1 MGGVGSGTWCRWS
14 KRKTLEE
21 CHRIDVRYM
30 YKRGLL
36 KEGMAGS
43 LSWTTRGEPSGSI
56 SYRSYGSSLVLPYAF
71 TAGDSEPEQIEDQI
85 RVEWT
90 PCNYGGHRP
99 WFRCPSC
106 YRRVM
111 VLARHGRLF
120 RCRKCHHIPY
130 GSQTE
135 IRADRLIRKARK
147 IRALA
152 GASDDLQEP
161 IWRKPKSMHRKTF
174 DRLVCIDRLVI
185 SEIHRTIA
193 HFVQRERL
201 VNLSC

>member
-30 YKRGLL
+30 NKRGLL
-36 KEGMAGS
+36 KEGMTGS

-56 SYRSYGSSLVLPYAF
+56 SYRSYDGSLALSYAF

-85 RVEWT
+85 QLEWT

-99 WFRCPSC
+99 WFKCPSC
-106 YRRVM
+106 SGRVM
-111 VLARHGRLF
+111 VLARQGRLF
-120 RCRKCHHIPY
+120 RCRKCHEIPY

-135 IRADRLIRKARK
+135 MKADRLIRKARK
-147 IRALA
+147 IRNYL
-152 GASDDLQEP
+152 GASEDLEEP
-161 IWRKPKSMHRKTF
+161 IWRKPKGMHQATF
-174 DRLVCIDRLVI
+174 
-185 SEIHRTIA
+185 
-193 HFVQRERL
+193 ERL
-201 VNLSC
+201 ARKDQKITAEINSYISQLLSRFEKSVVP